1 MNIEGR
7 NILVLGGGG
16 MVGVAVCR
24 RLMEHCPSRLI
35 VAARREAKASAA
47 AGQLAMEFPDSDTQF
62 VPVWGDVFLRAEWQ
76 DAEGDPRAA
85 VLANRDR
92 RQRLIR
98 DMLDPL
104 DEDIVR
110 SSFLVQLI
118 SGAAPGL
125 DGVTA
130 HAVVD
135 CINTATAV
143 SYQNVYDAA
152 SRLAAV
158 AASPEDS
165 DWRTE
170 AESLIASLYV
180 PQLVRHMQLLYEA
193 MRRAG
198 TEGYVKVGT
207 SGTGG
212 MGFNIPFTHGEEKPS
227 RLLLS
232 KSAVAGAQSLLT
244 FLMART
250 PDGPAIVKEI
260 KPTALI
266 GWRAIGYGPIRR
278 RGRDFALYDCLP
290 EEAVSAKDEGNLVP
304 EGRFGTAC
312 GEKLQAVYIDTGE
325 NGFFTAAEFA
335 AITAPGLMQIVTP
348 EDVAENVVREL
359 VGGNTGRDVVAAL
372 DSSVT
377 GPTYRGGHL
386 RQAALNRL
394 AQLEAEHGE
403 AVAFEIL
410 GPPRLSKLLYEA
422 HLLKLT
428 MEHSGAILAEAPAE
442 LARILEQRLRD
453 DGPLRRRI
461 LSIGIPILLPDG
473 VSLLRGPVIKSTDAR
488 HGWVDLMPDNM
499 KIWQGRIRAIR
510 EAAEAD
516 LAADTSSARDRLL
529 GPAREWNP
537 ARDILDIGEIVAW
550 VLDREEGGRR
560 LKD

>member
-1 MNIEGR
+1 MNIEGL

-24 RLMEHCPSRLI
+24 RLMEHRPARLV
-35 VAARREAKASAA
+35 VAARREAKARHA
-47 AGQLAMEFPDSDTQF
+47 AGQLATEFPDSDTQF
-62 VPVWGDVFLRAEWQ
+62 VPVWGDVFLRAEWR

-85 VLANRDR
+85 VLANRNR

-98 DMLDPL
+98 DILDPL

-118 SGAAPGL
+118 SGSAPGM
-125 DGVTA
+125 DGITA
-130 HAVVD
+130 DAVVD
-135 CINTATAV
+135 CMNTATAV

-152 SRLAAV
+152 SRLAAM

-165 DWRTE
+165 DWRAE

-232 KSAVAGAQSLLT
+232 KSAMAGAQSLLT

-250 PDGPAIVKEI
+250 PGGPAIVKEI

-278 RGRDFALYDCLP
+278 RGRDIDLYDCLP
-290 EEAVSAKDEGNLVP
+290 EDSVSARDDANLAP
-304 EGRFGTAC
+304 EGKFGTAC

-325 NGFFTAAEFA
+325 NGLFTAAEFA
-335 AITAPGLMQIVTP
+335 ATTAPGLMQIVTP

-372 DSSVT
+372 DGSVT
-377 GPTYRGGHL
+377 GPTYRGGYL

-428 MEHSGAILAEAPAE
+428 MEHSDAILTEAPAG
-442 LARILEQRLRD
+442 LARVLEQRLRD
-453 DGPLRRRI
+453 DGTLRRRI

-473 VSLLRGPVIKSTDAR
+473 VSLLRGPVIKSSDAH
-488 HGWVDLMPDNM
+488 HGWVDLTPNNM

-510 EAAEAD
+510 QDAEAD
-516 LAADTSSARDRLL
+516 LAADTSSSRDCLL

-550 VLDREEGGRR
+550 ILDREEGGRR